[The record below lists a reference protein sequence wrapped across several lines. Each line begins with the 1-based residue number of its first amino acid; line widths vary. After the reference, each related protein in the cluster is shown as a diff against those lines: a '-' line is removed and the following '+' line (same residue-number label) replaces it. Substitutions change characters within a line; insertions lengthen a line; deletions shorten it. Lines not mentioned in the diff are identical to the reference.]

1 MFCLLGDDRESRLVP
16 VGDALAGAGCG
27 CVRNVASLCV
37 GVKIGAVLVYVAVGG
52 GGLACGNGRRGGVR
66 RGTGRRGRCRG
77 GAVNSCCP
85 GPVETICN
93 ALFPSAGIASICIAP

>member
-27 CVRNVASLCV
+27 CVGNVASLCV
-37 GVKIGAVLVYVAVGG
+37 GVKIGAVLVCVAVGG
-52 GGLACGNGRRGGVR
+52 GGLACGDGRRGGVR

-77 GAVNSCCP
+77 GAVNLCCP

-93 ALFPSAGIASICIAP
+93 ALSPSAGIASICIAP